1 MSRASLAS
9 TAFLASLEHRAAPV
23 RLVSRVSR
31 SVCADMQDALF
42 CDSPDASQGP
52 PGQPGPQGIAGAVGP
67 PGPRG
72 PPGIEVWEAGT
83 KNHFLVVTTDSR
95 ERCLLD
101 VALAL
106 LPCRATPAPSVP
118 RVHPDL
124 SDRHSTSCA
133 RVSAVLCIRAC
144 ASSAPSSE
152 ATRTTC
158 RPTAT
163 CTILGPA
170 GRRATM
176 WP

>member
-83 KNHFLVVTTDSR
+83 KNHFLVVTPDR
-95 ERCLLD
+95 GERDASLTLRWRSCL
-101 VALAL
+101 AGQ
-106 LPCRATPAPSVP
+106 P
-118 RVHPDL
+118 RPRR
-124 SDRHSTSCA
+124 SPGSTG
-133 RVSAVLCIRAC
+133 
-144 ASSAPSSE
+144 
-152 ATRTTC
+152 TC
-158 RPTAT
+158 RTVT
-163 CTILGPA
+163 QPA
-170 GRRATM
+170 VRAYRRSCV
-176 WP
+176 